1 MTKEKKEH
9 RVKIIDLSN
18 EDPESLKDEN
28 GNVDFNKIMEL
39 VELANPNV
47 ETETTFGISQK
58 DLKDKNLNPDSRLD
72 IPFLKELN
80 EKIKKRDRQ
89 EML

>member
-9 RVKIIDLSN
+9 KVKVIDLSN

-39 VELANPNV
+39 ANLANPDV
-47 ETETTFGISQK
+47 ETETSFGISQEVI
-58 DLKDKNLNPDSRLD
+58 KDKKLNPDSRLD
-72 IPFLKELN
+72 IPFLKKLN
-80 EKIKKRDRQ
+80 EKVKQKKRQ